1 VVLRVFLLVCAPSA
15 SLVISAFHRCLRHF
29 SLELRTLT
37 FPADIAE
44 EYVGKAIKR
53 AVITVP
59 AYFTEAQRLATKNA
73 GRIAG
78 LDVMRIINEPTAA
91 ALAYGLD
98 KVGKMQNVLVFD
110 LGGGTFDVSLL
121 TLNNGVFEVLATN
134 GDTHLGGE
142 DFDRRLVAYFAK
154 QFEKKTGMS
163 IKGDSQATEKLR
175 RASED
180 VKRQLSSQVT
190 RSSRVLS
197 SMVVV

>member
-1 VVLRVFLLVCAPSA
+1 
-15 SLVISAFHRCLRHF
+15 LRHF